1 MDRRTFIQLGAA
13 TAFGAV
19 AAEMPAPALAQQKL
33 VLKATDVHPLGYP
46 TVEAVVQMGKKL
58 EAATGGRLSIQMYPS
73 MQLGGEKEMIEQAQ
87 VGALAIARISV
98 GPMGPIV
105 PEMNVFNLPF
115 MFRDD
120 AHMEK
125 VIDGPIGDE
134 LLKKLSESKAN
145 LIGLCWMNAGTRN
158 VYNSKK
164 PIQTVNDLKGL
175 KIRMMGNPVFV
186 DTMNSLGGNG
196 VAMGFD
202 QLINAM
208 QTGVV
213 DGAEN
218 NEPSYMTG
226 QHFRYAKYYSKTGH
240 LMIPEI
246 LVFSKKIWDELSK
259 DDQALILKVAKEA
272 QQEERKLWYDREKE
286 SIKKMA
292 EAGAVMNEVADK
304 KPFQAAVK
312 PVWDK
317 YGAQHTA
324 LIQRIQDVK

>member
-1 MDRRTFIQLGAA
+1 MIKARIAFA
-13 TAFGAV
+13 TAGV
-19 AAEMPAPALAQQKL
+19 LLAAAAAFASDPALAQQKI
-33 VLKATDVHPLGYP
+33 VLKATDVHPLSYP

-58 EAATGGRLSIQMYPS
+58 EAATNGRLSIQMYPS

-98 GPMGPIV
+98 GPMGPLV
-105 PEMNVFNLPF
+105 PELNVFNLPF
-115 MFRDD
+115 MFRDA

-125 VIDGPIGDE
+125 VIDGAIGDE
-134 LLKKLSESKAN
+134 MLKKLSDHPTAG

-164 PIQTVNDLKGL
+164 PIKSVEDLKGL

-218 NEPSYMTG
+218 NYPSYESG
-226 QHFRYAKYYSKTGH
+226 QHYRYAKYYSKTGH

-246 LVFSKKIWDELSK
+246 LVFSKKIWNELSK
-259 DDQALILKVAKEA
+259 DDQALILKVAREA

-286 SIKKMA
+286 SLKKMVD
-292 EAGAVMNEVADK
+292 AGA
-304 KPFQAAVK
+304 
-312 PVWDK
+312 
-317 YGAQHTA
+317 
-324 LIQRIQDVK
+324 

>member
-1 MDRRTFIQLGAA
+1 MFKARIAFA
-13 TAFGAV
+13 TAGALL
-19 AAEMPAPALAQQKL
+19 AAAAFASDPALAQQKI

-46 TVEAVVQMGKKL
+46 TVEAVIQMGKKL
-58 EAATGGRLSIQMYPS
+58 EAATNGRLSIQMYPS
-73 MQLGGEKEMIEQAQ
+73 MQLGGEKEMIEQAR

-105 PEMNVFNLPF
+105 PELNVFNLPF

-134 LLKKLSESKAN
+134 MLKKLSDSQAN

-164 PIQTVNDLKGL
+164 PIQTVDDLKGL

-186 DTMNSLGGNG
+186 DTMNSLGRNG

-218 NEPSYMTG
+218 NYPSYESG
-226 QHFRYAKYYSKTGH
+226 QHYRYAKYYSQTGH

-246 LVFSKKIWDELSK
+246 LVFSKKIWNELSK
-259 DDQALILKVAKEA
+259 DDQALILKVAREA

-286 SIKKMA
+286 SLPS
-292 EAGAVMNEVADK
+292 
-304 KPFQAAVK
+304 KPQSRRGSGQDAALFS
-312 PVWDK
+312 
-317 YGAQHTA
+317 T
-324 LIQRIQDVK
+324 